1 MPEINQ
7 PTPIKPVWP
16 TRRDDRPSRR
26 RPQEMPDEKNESK
39 ADDHQEQSGRKE
51 DDGHKIDDYA

>member
-16 TRRDDRPSRR
+16 MRRDDRPPRSRS
-26 RPQEMPDEKNESK
+26 QEMPDEKGDSK
-39 ADDHQEQSGRKE
+39 ADDGHEQSDRKE
-51 DDGHKIDDYA
+51 DDGHRIDEYA